1 MRLATFVEH
10 LTFVA
15 AAMPI
20 LRINDRS
27 LLHEFVAD
35 LETRPDIVADV
46 VGEDAISVGI
56 LGSYNPR
63 AHQMAVWLRVRAWE
77 AAKRAEGYD
86 VLIEIE

>member
-1 MRLATFVEH
+1 
-10 LTFVA
+10 
-15 AAMPI
+15 MPI

-27 LLHEFVAD
+27 LLREFVAD
-35 LETRPDIVADV
+35 LEARPDIVVNV
-46 VGEDAISVGI
+46 VGDDTISIGI
-56 LGSYNPR
+56 LGSYNPS